1 MVPYLGCEH
10 AREMLQAFLDGEL
23 PVQEQVA
30 LESHLRWCSTCA
42 AHVDD
47 LRLIGEGLRFGA
59 VSGHSVDE
67 ARELATLHDGVL
79 ARVRAEHEQSLPVR
93 LRDLF
98 DDLHLLWAGLGA
110 VTAVVVCLFGT
121 MSVLHAASDE
131 RPDSLAGIIQS
142 LANPGSERNPVRIG
156 GGLVLGPRAVE
167 EGAPALQMP
176 EDEAVFALAA
186 VVTREGR
193 VANYEVLLSE
203 LDGARRRTAAGD
215 ASALLDVVA
224 QARFNPAQ
232 RVEGTPV
239 AVNLVWLLA
248 RTTVKGS
255 IRALDF
261 EPPAA
266 RAIADHPPVVPA
278 AKPSPEGPIED
289 STLLP
294 ADAPISRRARYQGRS
309 RTV

>member
-10 AREMLQAFLDGEL
+10 AREMLQAFVDGEL
-23 PVQEQVA
+23 PVGEQVA
-30 LESHLRWCSTCA
+30 VESHLRWCTTCA

-47 LRLIGEGLRFGA
+47 LRLIGESLRFGA

-67 ARELATLHDGVL
+67 AREIATLHDGVL
-79 ARVRAEHEQSLPVR
+79 ARIRAEHDQSFAVQVR
-93 LRDLF
+93 GLF

-110 VTAVVVCLFGT
+110 VTAVLVCLFGT

-156 GGLVLGPRAVE
+156 NGLVLGPRAADE
-167 EGAPALQMP
+167 APPALQMP

-203 LDGARRRTAAGD
+203 LGGARRRETSVRD
-215 ASALLDVVA
+215 VSALLDVVA
-224 QARFNPAQ
+224 RSRFNPAQ
-232 RVEGTPV
+232 RVGGAPV
-239 AVNLVWLLA
+239 AVNMVWLLA
-248 RTTVKGS
+248 RTTVKGTP
-255 IRALDF
+255 RALDF
-261 EPPAA
+261 ESPDATAATVPA
-266 RAIADHPPVVPA
+266 PVVPA
-278 AKPSPEGPIED
+278 VKPAPEGPMEEA
-289 STLLP
+289 SLP
-294 ADAPISRRARYQGRS
+294 EDAPISRRARYQGRS

>member
-10 AREMLQAFLDGEL
+10 AREMLQGFLDGEL

-30 LESHLRWCSTCA
+30 VESHLRWCVTCA

-59 VSGHSVDE
+59 ASGPSAAD
-67 ARELATLHDGVL
+67 AGELTTLHDGVL
-79 ARVRAEHEQSLPVR
+79 ARVRAEHAQSFSVR
-93 LRDLF
+93 IRELF

-110 VTAVVVCLFGT
+110 MTAVLVCLFGT

-156 GGLVLGPRAVE
+156 GGLVLGPRASGE
-167 EGAPALQMP
+167 SAPALQMP

-203 LDGARRRTAAGD
+203 LDGARRRTPARDVAV
-215 ASALLDVVA
+215 LLDVVA
-224 QARFNPAQ
+224 RSRFNPAQ

-239 AVNLVWLLA
+239 AVNMVWLLA
-248 RTTVKGS
+248 RTTVKGTL
-255 IRALDF
+255 RTLDF

-266 RAIADHPPVVPA
+266 TPGATLPPAVPA
-278 AKPSPEGPIED
+278 VKPSPDGP
-289 STLLP
+289 LP
-294 ADAPISRRARYQGRS
+294 EAAIPEDAPVSRRARFLGRT

>member
-10 AREMLQAFLDGEL
+10 AREMLQGFLDGEL

-30 LESHLRWCSTCA
+30 VESHLRWCVTCA

-47 LRLIGEGLRFGA
+47 LRLIGEGLRLGA
-59 VSGHSVDE
+59 ASGPSAADSG
-67 ARELATLHDGVL
+67 ELTALHDGVL
-79 ARVRAEHEQSLPVR
+79 ARVRAEQAQSFSVR
-93 LRDLF
+93 FRELF

-110 VTAVVVCLFGT
+110 MTAVLVCLFGT

-156 GGLVLGPRAVE
+156 GGLVLGPRASGE
-167 EGAPALQMP
+167 NAPALQMP

-203 LDGARRRTAAGD
+203 LDGARRRTPARDVAV
-215 ASALLDVVA
+215 LLDVVA
-224 QARFNPAQ
+224 RSRFNPAQ

-239 AVNLVWLLA
+239 AVNMVWLLA
-248 RTTVKGS
+248 RTTVKGTL
-255 IRALDF
+255 RALDF
-261 EPPAA
+261 EPPVATPGA
-266 RAIADHPPVVPA
+266 KHPPVVPA
-278 AKPSPEGPIED
+278 VKPSPDGP
-289 STLLP
+289 LP
-294 ADAPISRRARYQGRS
+294 EAAIPEDAPVSRRARFLGRT

>member
-23 PVQEQVA
+23 PVEEQVA
-30 LESHLRWCSTCA
+30 VESHLRWCSTCA

-59 VSGHSVDE
+59 ATGQSADE

-79 ARVRAEHEQSLPVR
+79 ARVRAEQQQSLSVR
-93 LRDLF
+93 VRELF
-98 DDLHLLWAGLGA
+98 DDRHLLWAGLGA
-110 VTAVVVCLFGT
+110 MTAVVVCLFGT
-121 MSVLHAASDE
+121 MSVLQAASDE

-156 GGLVLGPRAVE
+156 GGFVLGPRATGE
-167 EGAPALQMP
+167 SAPALQMP

-203 LDGARRRTAAGD
+203 FDGARRRSAAGHV
-215 ASALLDVVA
+215 SALLDVVE
-224 QARFNPAQ
+224 QSRFNPAQ
-232 RVEGTPV
+232 RVGGAPV

-255 IRALDF
+255 PRAIEF

-266 RAIADHPPVVPA
+266 AIAVDQPPVVPA
-278 AKPSPEGPIED
+278 VKPSPEGAMEGAA
-289 STLLP
+289 LP
-294 ADAPISRRARYQGRS
+294 EDAPISRRARYRGRS